1 MLTNLKPIEILR
13 KIEYQKLLEKI
24 ISGLIILL
32 VIFIIFP
39 LNISMFLQVETF
51 ANRTFAFFIQF
62 SLIILYLTK
71 IILYKEQ
78 RPSFDFL
85 TRRICLIFSITFIV
99 NLLFHNIQISKY
111 FDVFNQNLGIPQ
123 LDYNL
128 YFFKYAYSIT
138 TYFVFFD
145 SISKNEKLKKN

>member
-13 KIEYQKLLEKI
+13 KIEYQKLLEII

-39 LNISMFLQVETF
+39 LNISMFFEVDNF
-51 ANRTFAFFIQF
+51 GNRTFAFFIQF

-138 TYFVFFD
+138 TYFFF
-145 SISKNEKLKKN
+145 